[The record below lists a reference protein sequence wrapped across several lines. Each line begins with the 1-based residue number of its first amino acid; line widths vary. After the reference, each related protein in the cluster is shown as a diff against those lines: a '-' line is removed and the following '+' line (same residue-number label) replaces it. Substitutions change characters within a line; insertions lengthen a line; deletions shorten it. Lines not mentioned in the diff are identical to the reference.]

1 MLKRQKGFTLIELIA
16 ILVILGA
23 VAVTASARFASTD
36 LARLQASRDDLVAA
50 LFFAQQIALARSS
63 NTNPIAVTV
72 SSGGVSVTEN
82 GTPVGVHQVTFP
94 AGVTASAANINY
106 DKLGRTT
113 NGTVA
118 ITLSAGGGN
127 EATVTVSGSGYAYY

>member
-1 MLKRQKGFTLIELIA
+1 MRRWETGFTLIELIA
-16 ILVILGA
+16 VMVIVGIIA
-23 VAVTASARFASTD
+23 ITASARFASTD

-82 GTPVGVHQVTFP
+82 GIPIGVHQVTFP
-94 AGVTASAANINY
+94 AGVTANPTPTFNY

-113 NGTVA
+113 GGA
-118 ITLSAGGGN
+118 ITLSADGN
-127 EATVTVSGSGYAYY
+127 EATVNVSGSGYAYYNN

>member
-1 MLKRQKGFTLIELIA
+1 MLAGNRGFSLIELIA
-16 ILVILGA
+16 VMVIVGII
-23 VAVTASARFASTD
+23 AVTASARFASTD

-63 NTNPIAVTV
+63 DTNPITVTV

-82 GTPVGVHQVTFP
+82 GTPIGVHQVTFP
-94 AGVTASAANINY
+94 AGVIATTTPNFSY

-113 NGTVA
+113 GA
-118 ITLSAGGGN
+118 SITLTAGGN
-127 EATVTVSGSGYAYY
+127 NATVTVSGSGYAYY